1 MGVIKEQTIKGS
13 IYSYLGVLVGFVST
27 ILIMPKL
34 MSPDEIGLV
43 NILVAISALYAQ
55 FSSLGFNNVTNRL
68 FPYFRNEKNGHNGFV
83 FITVAVG
90 MLGFILSLISFFLL
104 KPLIIRQNIEDSP
117 LLVEYI
123 LFLLPLI
130 FFRMFFLLLDNYNKV
145 LYDATTGTF
154 LSDLF
159 YRIGNLFLLGAYFLK
174 WIDFSDYVA
183 GYVFFLSFP
192 AVYLA
197 VLLLVRKQFSLKPQ
211 LTFVSPK
218 LRNEMIS
225 LSVYG
230 IIGGLS
236 GVAVMSI
243 DKILVNQFFDLAY
256 TGIYSVS
263 YFFGTIILIPNRAL
277 SKISST
283 FIAEAWKS
291 NDLAAINN
299 IYYKS
304 SINQFVLG
312 MLLTIGIVVNMHN
325 IFQIL
330 PPEYEQGKWVM
341 VFISVANLITVSTGV
356 SIMILATSKKY
367 KVHTYIMASL
377 IVLTVITNLIC
388 IPIWGITGA
397 AIASMISILLNSFLR
412 VGYMYF
418 RMGLFPYRRKHLVFL
433 AISVISL
440 LAGFII
446 PEMKNYIVD
455 ILIRSSV
462 VSLVFVAGIY
472 FFRISEEIN
481 AMIDKMLEI
490 VRMKRR

>member
-1 MGVIKEQTIKGS
+1 MGLIKKQTIKGS
-13 IYSYLGVLVGFVST
+13 IYSYLGVLVGFANTV
-27 ILIMPKL
+27 LIMPKL
-34 MSPDEIGLV
+34 LSSEEIGLI
-43 NILVAISALYAQ
+43 NILVAVSALYAQ
-55 FSSLGFNNVTNRL
+55 FASLGFNNVTNRL

-90 MLGFILSLISFFLL
+90 LVGFILSVTTFFFL
-104 KPLIIRQNIEDSP
+104 KPVIIRQNIEDSP

-159 YRIGNLFLLGAYFLK
+159 YRIGNLFLLGAYFLNL
-174 WIDFSDYVA
+174 IDFSDYVT

-197 VLLLVRKQFSLKPQ
+197 ILLIFRKQFRVKPQ
-211 LTFVSPK
+211 PGFVTPK

-243 DKILVNQFFDLAY
+243 DKIMVNQFFDLSY

-283 FIAEAWKS
+283 FIAEAWKT
-291 NDLAAINN
+291 NDIATINN

-356 SIMILATSKKY
+356 SVMILSTSKKY

-377 IVLTVITNLIC
+377 IVLTIITNLIC

-397 AIASMISILLNSFLR
+397 AIASMISILINSVSR
-412 VGYMYF
+412 VAYMYF
-418 RMGLFPYRRKHLVFL
+418 RMGLFPYRRSHLVFL
-433 AISVISL
+433 GISAISFLV
-440 LAGFII
+440 GFFI
-446 PEMKNYIVD
+446 PEMKSYIID

-462 VSLVFVAGIY
+462 VSLIFVAGIY
-472 FFRISEEIN
+472 FFRISEEVNKIIN
-481 AMIDKMLEI
+481 QFFARAGIKF
-490 VRMKRR
+490 

>member
-1 MGVIKEQTIKGS
+1 MGLIKKQTIKGS
-13 IYSYLGVLVGFVST
+13 IYSYLGVLVGYVNM
-27 ILIMPKL
+27 ILIMPNL
-34 MSPDEIGLV
+34 MSPEQIGLTQ
-43 NILVAISALYAQ
+43 ILVAVSALYAQ
-55 FSSLGFNNVTNRL
+55 FSTLGFNNVTNRL
-68 FPYFRNEKNGHNGFV
+68 FPYFRNDKNGHNGFV

-90 MLGFILSLISFFLL
+90 MLGFTLSLFAFFFL
-104 KPLIIRQNIEDSP
+104 KPIIIRQNIEDSP

-123 LFLLPLI
+123 FFLIPLI

-159 YRIGNLFLLGAYFLK
+159 YRLGNLFLLGAYFMK
-174 WIDFSDYVA
+174 WIDFSDYVS

-197 VLLLVRKQFSLKPQ
+197 VLILIRKQFNLKPQ
-211 LTFVSPK
+211 LAFVTPK
-218 LRNEMIS
+218 LRNEMVS

-243 DKILVNQFFDLAY
+243 DKIMINQFFDLAY

-263 YFFGTIILIPNRAL
+263 FFFGTIILIPNRAL

-283 FIAEAWKS
+283 FIAEAWKT
-291 NDLAAINN
+291 NDIATIND

-304 SINQFVLG
+304 SINQFILG
-312 MLLTIGIVVNMHN
+312 MLLTIGILVNMHN

-397 AIASMISILLNSFLR
+397 AIASMIAIFLNSFIR

-418 RMGLFPYRRKHLVFL
+418 RMQLFPYRKSHLFFL
-433 AISVISL
+433 AISAITL
-440 LAGFII
+440 LVGFII
-446 PEMKNYIVD
+446 PVFKNYIID
-455 ILIRSSV
+455 ILIRSSLV
-462 VSLVFVAGIY
+462 TLVFVTGIY
-472 FFRISEEIN
+472 FLRVSEEVNKIIN
-481 AMIDKMLEI
+481 QILSRAGIKF
-490 VRMKRR
+490 